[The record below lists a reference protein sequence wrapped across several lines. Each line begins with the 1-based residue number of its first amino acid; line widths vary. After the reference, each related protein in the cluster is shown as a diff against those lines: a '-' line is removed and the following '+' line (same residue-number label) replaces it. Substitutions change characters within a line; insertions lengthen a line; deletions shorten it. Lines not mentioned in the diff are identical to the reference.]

1 MEELSILILMVL
13 VVLITI
19 IIWNNN
25 AEPYRKRGHS
35 NHALLADFNQV
46 HQGGKTFPYKFK
58 LLPPKFRSNK

>member
-1 MEELSILILMVL
+1 MEDLSILILVIL

-35 NHALLADFNQV
+35 DYALLHDFNQV
-46 HQGGKTFPYKFK
+46 TQGGKIPPFKFK
-58 LLPPKFRSNK
+58 LLPKSWK